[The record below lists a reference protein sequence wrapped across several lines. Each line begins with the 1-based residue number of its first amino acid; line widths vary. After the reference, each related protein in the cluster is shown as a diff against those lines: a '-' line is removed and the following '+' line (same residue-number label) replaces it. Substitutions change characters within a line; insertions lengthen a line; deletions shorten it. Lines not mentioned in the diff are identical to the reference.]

1 MRDDL
6 VQRSTIA
13 CCLLAVATLALPA
26 PLLAQPAGGDP
37 VRGRE
42 LAGSMCASC
51 HRIEGKNLDAP
62 PGFAAVAAM
71 PSTTALSLKV
81 FLRSNHK
88 EMPNLIISDT
98 DTGDIVAYILSLNRP
113 SVLRQ

>member
-1 MRDDL
+1 MTNDL
-6 VQRSTIA
+6 LRRSTIA
-13 CCLLAVATLALPA
+13 CCLLALASLALPV
-26 PLLAQPAGGDP
+26 PLRAQPAGGDP
-37 VRGRE
+37 ARGRA
-42 LAGSMCASC
+42 LAGGMCASC
-51 HRIEGKNLDAP
+51 HRIDGKNLDEP

-88 EMPNLIISDT
+88 EMPNLIISDRDT
-98 DTGDIVAYILSLNRP
+98 DDLVAYILSLNRP

>member
-1 MRDDL
+1 MRDNL
-6 VQRSTIA
+6 VRRSTVA
-13 CCLLAVATLALPA
+13 CCLLAVASLALPA
-26 PLLAQPAGGDP
+26 PLRAQPAGGDP
-37 VRGRE
+37 ARGRA
-42 LAGSMCASC
+42 LASGMCASC

-98 DTGDIVAYILSLNRP
+98 DTDDIVAYILSLDRP
-113 SVLRQ
+113 SVLRK

>member
-6 VQRSTIA
+6 ARRAMIA
-13 CCLLAVATLALPA
+13 CCLLAVASLALPA
-26 PLLAQPAGGDP
+26 RLLAQPAGGDP
-37 VRGRE
+37 ARGRE

-51 HRIEGKNLDAP
+51 HQIDGKNLGEP

-81 FLRSNHK
+81 FLRSNHE

-98 DTGDIVAYILSLNRP
+98 DTADIVAYILSLNRP

>member
-6 VQRSTIA
+6 VQRAMIA
-13 CCLLAVATLALPA
+13 CRLLAVASLALPG

-37 VRGRE
+37 VRGRQ
-42 LAGSMCASC
+42 LAAGTCASC
-51 HRIEGKNLDAP
+51 HRIEGKNIDGP

-88 EMPNLIISDT
+88 QMPNLIISDT
-98 DTGDIVAYILSLNRP
+98 DTDDIVAYILSLNRP
-113 SVLRQ
+113 SILRQ

>member
-6 VQRSTIA
+6 VRGAMIA
-13 CCLLAVATLALPA
+13 CCLLAVASLALPA
-26 PLLAQPAGGDP
+26 PILAQPAGGDP
-37 VRGRE
+37 ARGRQ
-42 LAGSMCASC
+42 LAGSMCAAC
-51 HRIEGKNLDAP
+51 HGIDGKNLDEP

-88 EMPNLIISDT
+88 EMPNLIISNTDT
-98 DTGDIVAYILSLNRP
+98 DDIVAYILSLNRP